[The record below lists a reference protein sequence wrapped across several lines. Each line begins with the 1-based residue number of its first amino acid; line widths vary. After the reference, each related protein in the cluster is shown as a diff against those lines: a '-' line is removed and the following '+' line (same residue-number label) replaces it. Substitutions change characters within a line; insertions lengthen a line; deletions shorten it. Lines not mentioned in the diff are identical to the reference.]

1 MLSRDFWKDYVANK
15 YRARFEVQNEPHHQK
30 MDTLRRDFEAG
41 TLSRAAYDAKAEE
54 LQAQFAIEE
63 AQLIETLTRDEV
75 AQALVPTATLE
86 ALVESTSVNLQL
98 SQAQAIEF
106 NGKQYFVASMPDA
119 GDGEY
124 YVLWV
129 QAVDNPLLLTSSG
142 VIAKPD
148 ITGVWKRRG
157 LRGGMVPQGS
167 DDEFVE
173 ASESMPVRP
182 YTAGELSYMRREI
195 HFTANP
201 NPAGSYIRANNGKY
215 PLRDYQGR
223 PIRIRSLEKQVTQD
237 SGAHYTSA
245 QIKPYIQFEGY
256 EQVGARYEAQLQ
268 LRTFTEQ
275 DVKVPGEKALIGQ
288 SMVVANRRIA
298 KGEIVGV
305 YGGTVLP
312 FGIFGPGE
320 QTYTMKVGSQR
331 VAHGNTLVEEPI
343 HLSGDNILSRIN
355 THFEYDANGTPL
367 RQALGGYNVETVAFD
382 VEADM
387 WLGVGPDAQIKR
399 KPFLLNAI
407 FATEDI
413 AAGTELRL
421 DYQYTEDMIR
431 GRFA

>member
-1 MLSRDFWKDYVANK
+1 
-15 YRARFEVQNEPHHQK
+15 
-30 MDTLRRDFEAG
+30 
-41 TLSRAAYDAKAEE
+41 
-54 LQAQFAIEE
+54 
-63 AQLIETLTRDEV
+63 
-75 AQALVPTATLE
+75 
-86 ALVESTSVNLQL
+86 
-98 SQAQAIEF
+98 
-106 NGKQYFVASMPDA
+106 
-119 GDGEY
+119 
-124 YVLWV
+124 
-129 QAVDNPLLLTSSG
+129 
-142 VIAKPD
+142 
-148 ITGVWKRRG
+148 
-157 LRGGMVPQGS
+157 
-167 DDEFVE
+167 
-173 ASESMPVRP
+173 
-182 YTAGELSYMRREI
+182 
-195 HFTANP
+195 
-201 NPAGSYIRANNGKY
+201 
-215 PLRDYQGR
+215 
-223 PIRIRSLEKQVTQD
+223 
-237 SGAHYTSA
+237 
-245 QIKPYIQFEGY
+245 
-256 EQVGARYEAQLQ
+256 
-268 LRTFTEQ
+268 
-275 DVKVPGEKALIGQ
+275 
-288 SMVVANRRIA
+288 MVVANRRIA

-382 VEADM
+382 VEVDM

>member
-1 MLSRDFWKDYVANK
+1 M
-15 YRARFEVQNEPHHQK
+15 
-30 MDTLRRDFEAG
+30 
-41 TLSRAAYDAKAEE
+41 
-54 LQAQFAIEE
+54 
-63 AQLIETLTRDEV
+63 
-75 AQALVPTATLE
+75 
-86 ALVESTSVNLQL
+86 NLQL

-119 GDGEY
+119 GDGEH

-148 ITGVWKRRG
+148 VSGVWKRRG
-157 LRGGMVPQGS
+157 LVGGMAPQGS

-223 PIRIRSLEKQVTQD
+223 PIRIRSLEKQVIQD

-320 QTYTMKVGSQR
+320 QTYTMKVGSQM

-343 HLSGDNILSRIN
+343 HISGTTSCRESTPTLSTTPTAHPCARRWEATTLRPWLSTSRP
-355 THFEYDANGTPL
+355 TCGWAWGLTRRSSASHFYSMPFSLPKISPLAPSCVWTTSTPK
-367 RQALGGYNVETVAFD
+367 T
-382 VEADM
+382 
-387 WLGVGPDAQIKR
+387 
-399 KPFLLNAI
+399 
-407 FATEDI
+407 
-413 AAGTELRL
+413 
-421 DYQYTEDMIR
+421 
-431 GRFA
+431 